1 MKISLKQK
9 TTYDGDNWWKW
20 SVWVEGEKEILNRI
34 EYVEYALHNSFPQPV
49 RRVED
54 RSSKFRLDS
63 EGWGEFMIRAQ
74 VIHKDGSK
82 KSLKR
87 WLELKSSAEG
97 DKQDD
102 ETSEAAGGGGVSGE
116 GLSRSIF
123 FSCNIADAP
132 FANALSKALGAH
144 GARVLMMG
152 NETSGLPWEVS
163 INQLL
168 NQADVAVF
176 IISESMSTWMKRELA
191 ATLER
196 KIPIIPLLLS
206 SKVKLSELPDKT
218 EKAIQV
224 KPVEPEKYEE
234 EAQGLAKRI
243 LQAVEKLMSSAI
255 KKEAAKS

>member
-1 MKISLKQK
+1 MRISIKQK
-9 TTYDGDNWWKW
+9 ATSEKDNWWRW
-20 SVWVEGEKEILNRI
+20 SVWIEGDSAALNRI
-34 EYVEYALHNSFPQPV
+34 EYVEYTLHPSFPQPV
-49 RRVED
+49 RRIDD

-63 EGWGEFMIRAQ
+63 EGWGEFLIRAQ
-74 VIHKDGSK
+74 VVHKDGSK

-87 WLELKSSAEG
+87 WLELKSPAEE
-97 DKQDD
+97 DKQDG
-102 ETSEAAGGGGVSGE
+102 ETSEAAGSVGGPGS
-116 GLSRSIF
+116 SPRSIF

-132 FANALSKALGAH
+132 FANALSKALAAH
-144 GARVLMMG
+144 DARALLMG

-168 NQADVAVF
+168 SQADVAVF
-176 IISESMSTWMKRELA
+176 IISESMSTWMRRELA

-206 SKVKLSELPDKT
+206 SQINLSELPDKM
-218 EKAIQV
+218 EQAIQV
-224 KPVEPEKYEE
+224 KPVEPERYDE

-243 LQAVEKLMSSAI
+243 LTAIEKIMSKAN